1 MVEWNRCICIRK
13 VVYKFRMNKEIE
25 IISNIIFE
33 YKENFKDT
41 DFKEMMD
48 TLKRMNNILPNYSY
62 NKSDEL
68 SLISYKIYKLENEV
82 RILKEL
88 KEEILRER
96 VILY

>member
-1 MVEWNRCICIRK
+1 
-13 VVYKFRMNKEIE
+13 MNKEVE

-33 YKENFKDT
+33 YKENFKDK
-41 DFKEMMD
+41 DFKEIIE

-96 VILY
+96 E

>member
-1 MVEWNRCICIRK
+1 
-13 VVYKFRMNKEIE
+13 MNKEVE

-33 YKENFKDT
+33 YKENFKDK
-41 DFKEMMD
+41 DFKEMME

-96 VILY
+96 VINY

>member
-1 MVEWNRCICIRK
+1 
-13 VVYKFRMNKEIE
+13 MNKEVE
-25 IISNIIFE
+25 MISNIIFE
-33 YKENFKDT
+33 YKENFKDK
-41 DFKEMMD
+41 DFKEVMD
-48 TLKRMNNILPNYSY
+48 TLSRMNNILPKYSY
-62 NKSDEL
+62 NKNDEL